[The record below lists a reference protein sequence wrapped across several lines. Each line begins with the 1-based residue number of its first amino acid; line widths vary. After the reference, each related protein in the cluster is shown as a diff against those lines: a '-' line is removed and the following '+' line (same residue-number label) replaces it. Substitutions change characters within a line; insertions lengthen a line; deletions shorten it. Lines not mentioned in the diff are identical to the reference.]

1 MPIRLPHVPTT
12 TVKVTCELDAD
23 VHADLEAYA
32 AVHEAER
39 GTPIALSKLLNTIV
53 WDYLRHDP
61 DFMRQRRQAAP
72 APRARPTPTSTAPQ
86 PSGPERRNG
95 PINQSIPRTQGEGG
109 VP

>member
-1 MPIRLPHVPTT
+1 MPLRLPHVPTT

-61 DFMRQRRQAAP
+61 DFMRQRRQAA
-72 APRARPTPTSTAPQ
+72 APRARPTPASTAPR
-86 PSGPERRNG
+86 PSALDRRNG
-95 PINQSIPRTQGEGG
+95 APSPPTPQGQREGDAS
-109 VP
+109 